1 VESQRHAE
9 LNIGVHNGSQRLT
22 PVESQN
28 SVQGHPAGSYADD
41 GTGPSPKILLTTFA
55 GVKEALNSF
64 TKHYIASMKGDMA
77 EWEVLEEFIKKDVT
91 VKTSRAN
98 HWKFVVQAYIS
109 SRLFEGFD
117 KHDYGLDG
125 IQDYTEVECFQQFR
139 DCNDKVETT
148 SRLLSSNI
156 PADSFLSKF
165 CFQKYKRVV
174 ENPLTKE
181 PFLSHNPD
189 IENGLHPNTRFYCSF
204 LKVALSVWLLH
215 RLRFSFVQ
223 KCKSVN
229 FLKGDGFNTMCMESV
244 VPYCEGEGDDDD
256 DDDDNQKGGEDSQN
270 LVVGFMVLPGLQVGE
285 ALVKSEV
292 YLVRA
297 EELDK
302 AAVDAG
308 KSSIMDELS
317 AEDSSHGH
325 TDYGLVDG
333 VQEFAPSSPLQQN
346 NRSSNE
352 QISTPAKPIGGELKT
367 VSHANAGKNSNMDE
381 LSAEDSSHGH
391 TDYGLVD
398 GVQEFAP
405 SSPLQQN
412 NRSSN
417 EQISTPAKLIGG
429 ESRTVSHAKTGHQKS
444 GGKRYMDHT
453 ISSIMKTSPTV
464 NK

>member
-1 VESQRHAE
+1 MESQRHAD

-22 PVESQN
+22 PAESQN
-28 SVQGHPAGSYADD
+28 SIQGHPAGSYADD

-55 GVKEALNSF
+55 GVKEALNNF
-64 TKHYIASMKGDMA
+64 TKHYIASMKGDKA

-91 VKTSRAN
+91 VKTSREN

-139 DCNDKVETT
+139 DCNDKVETI
-148 SRLLSSNI
+148 SRLLSTNI

-256 DDDDNQKGGEDSQN
+256 DDDNQKGDEGTQN

-308 KSSIMDELS
+308 KSSIEDELS
-317 AEDSSHGH
+317 PEDSSHGH
-325 TDYGLVDG
+325 TDDDLDDG
-333 VQEFAPSSPLQQN
+333 VQEDAPSSPLQQN

-352 QISTPAKPIGGELKT
+352 QISTPAKPIGGESKT
-367 VSHANAGKNSNMDE
+367 VSHAKK
-381 LSAEDSSHGH
+381 GH
-391 TDYGLVD
+391 
-398 GVQEFAP
+398 
-405 SSPLQQN
+405 
-412 NRSSN
+412 
-417 EQISTPAKLIGG
+417 
-429 ESRTVSHAKTGHQKS
+429 HKS
-444 GGKRYMDHT
+444 GGRRYMDPT
-453 ISSIMKTSPTV
+453 ISSSMKTSPTV
-464 NK
+464 HK

>member
-1 VESQRHAE
+1 
-9 LNIGVHNGSQRLT
+9 
-22 PVESQN
+22 
-28 SVQGHPAGSYADD
+28 
-41 GTGPSPKILLTTFA
+41 
-55 GVKEALNSF
+55 
-64 TKHYIASMKGDMA
+64 
-77 EWEVLEEFIKKDVT
+77 
-91 VKTSRAN
+91 
-98 HWKFVVQAYIS
+98 
-109 SRLFEGFD
+109 
-117 KHDYGLDG
+117 
-125 IQDYTEVECFQQFR
+125 
-139 DCNDKVETT
+139 
-148 SRLLSSNI
+148 
-156 PADSFLSKF
+156 
-165 CFQKYKRVV
+165 
-174 ENPLTKE
+174 
-181 PFLSHNPD
+181 
-189 IENGLHPNTRFYCSF
+189 
-204 LKVALSVWLLH
+204 
-215 RLRFSFVQ
+215 
-223 KCKSVN
+223 
-229 FLKGDGFNTMCMESV
+229 MESV

-352 QISTPAKPIGGELKT
+352 QISTPAK
-367 VSHANAGKNSNMDE
+367 
-381 LSAEDSSHGH
+381 
-391 TDYGLVD
+391 
-398 GVQEFAP
+398 
-405 SSPLQQN
+405 
-412 NRSSN
+412 
-417 EQISTPAKLIGG
+417 LIGG